1 MKIFQDIH
9 SSFGEELRPFYD
21 CLLDTNGANL
31 RCIFERYKKSF
42 VKVRDFNFD
51 ELMTRIS
58 DLLSSF
64 KHSVKARLAR
74 FLVLTDNFPLL
85 PILGAL
91 IRHGFC

>member
-1 MKIFQDIH
+1 MVRICDVFL
-9 SSFGEELRPFYD
+9 SV
-21 CLLDTNGANL
+21 T
-31 RCIFERYKKSF
+31 KSLSP
-42 VKVRDFNFD
+42 VKVRDINFD

>member
-1 MKIFQDIH
+1 MTVFWILMVRICDVFL
-9 SSFGEELRPFYD
+9 SV
-21 CLLDTNGANL
+21 T
-31 RCIFERYKKSF
+31 KSLSP
-42 VKVRDFNFD
+42 VKVRDINFD

>member
-1 MKIFQDIH
+1 MTVFWILMVRICDVFL
-9 SSFGEELRPFYD
+9 SV
-21 CLLDTNGANL
+21 T
-31 RCIFERYKKSF
+31 KSLSP
-42 VKVRDFNFD
+42 VKVRDINFD
-51 ELMTRIS
+51 ELITRIS